1 MTTFQTIAENE
12 NNSTK
17 CEDVSSKAQIKH
29 SAKKDRETRK
39 EILAFKER
47 MRLLE
52 ESQRITQEMLDSII
66 SL

>member
-12 NNSTK
+12 NNSAK
-17 CEDVSSKAQIKH
+17 REDGASKAQIKH
-29 SAKKDRETRK
+29 SAKKDREIRE

-52 ESQRITQEMLDSII
+52 ESQKITQEMLDSIV